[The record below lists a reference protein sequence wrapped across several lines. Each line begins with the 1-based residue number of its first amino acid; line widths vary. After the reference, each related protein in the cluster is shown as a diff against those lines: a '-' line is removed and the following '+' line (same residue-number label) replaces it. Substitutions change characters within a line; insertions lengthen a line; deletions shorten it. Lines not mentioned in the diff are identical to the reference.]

1 MLGIDD
7 PQIWIAYVLCFLSA
21 FGCILY
27 GALKWNAGAEDERK
41 EERDKASEY
50 RKWNEGPEKT
60 EAAE

>member
-1 MLGIDD
+1 MLGIYD

-27 GALKWNAGAEDERK
+27 GALKWNVGAEEEIEK
-41 EERDKASEY
+41 EIAECPKRIESA
-50 RKWNEGPEKT
+50 EK